1 MRFPTALLVV
11 LGALVVPAAT
21 RASVEITLTAGL
33 RSGDASFPI
42 EARIDPSSPV
52 SLACI
57 TTPCL
62 LADASTG
69 DGEALPSLIVDVPFS
84 RQWAVEGLLSR
95 QDGRL
100 SLSSSR
106 VPPEVVLAPESWE
119 SSTAQLGLR
128 RQWDGER
135 LRPFVAGAVGRTWF
149 ESSAVA
155 YDRPFFPGIAATRV
169 DEDVFSA
176 SLAGGVSIG
185 LARHLAVRV
194 EARSF
199 WHDLPERLGGTL
211 QQTEAGVGI
220 TYRW

>member
-1 MRFPTALLVV
+1 MRFSTAVLVA
-11 LGALVVPAAT
+11 LGALVMPAAT
-21 RASVEITLTAGL
+21 RANVEITLTAGL
-33 RSGDASFPI
+33 RSGSTTFPI
-42 EARIDPSSPV
+42 EARVDPSSPV
-52 SLACI
+52 GFACV

-62 LADASTG
+62 LADATTG
-69 DGEALPSLIVDVPFS
+69 DGEVEPSLIVDVPFS
-84 RQWAVEGLLSR
+84 RRWAVEALLTR

-119 SSTAQLGLR
+119 STTAQLGLR

-135 LRPFVAGAVGRTWF
+135 LQPFAAGAVGRTWF
-149 ESSAVA
+149 ESSSVA

-169 DEDVFSA
+169 DEDVFST
-176 SLAGGVSIG
+176 SVAGGVSIG
-185 LARHLAVRV
+185 LARHLALRL